1 MPTAAVLCDP
11 PREGVVLADLAATT
25 PLSTADVA
33 DLYAAMC
40 ADVLRAVEASAS
52 DLLVN
57 YRPDE
62 ALPDEADERDKPDEP
77 TDGDGRNEQ
86 DAESAVRALADAALD
101 DPGAARYEVQVGS
114 TFAARMGNT
123 VTHLLDTEDE
133 TSVAVVEPT
142 APFLA
147 RGDLD
152 GMAMKLRRS
161 DVVLGPTSGGR
172 VHYAGFAS
180 SVDFEEADAPPAIG
194 TLTDRAHDAGH
205 DVDFGPMHP
214 IVETRE
220 DLIGALSLIRA
231 RRRAGREVPT
241 RTAACLDDL
250 GVELIKSR
258 DGLNLTLG

>member
-1 MPTAAVLCDP
+1 MPTTVVLCDP
-11 PREGVVLADLAATT
+11 PHEGLVLSELVATT
-25 PLSTADVA
+25 PLSAAEVA

-40 ADVLRAVEASAS
+40 ADTFRAVETSAS
-52 DLLVN
+52 ELLVN

-62 ALPDEADERDKPDEP
+62 KLPGESD
-77 TDGDGRNEQ
+77 DGVD
-86 DAESAVRALADAALD
+86 DAESAVRNLADAALD

-123 VTHLLDTEDE
+123 VSHLLDTEE
-133 TSVAVVEPT
+133 ATSVGVIEPT
-142 APFLA
+142 APFLT

-180 SVDFEEADAPPAIG
+180 PLDFADADAPPAIE
-194 TLTDRAHDAGH
+194 TLTDRAHDGGH
-205 DVDFGPMHP
+205 EVDFGPMAP
-214 IVETRE
+214 IIETRG
-220 DLIGALSLIRA
+220 DLIGALSLLRA

-241 RTAACLDDL
+241 RTATCLDDL
-250 GVELIKSR
+250 GVEIADAES
-258 DGLNLTLG
+258 GLALSKPDTDSD

>member
-1 MPTAAVLCDP
+1 MPTVAVLCDP

-25 PLSTADVA
+25 PLSVAEAA

-40 ADVLRAVEASAS
+40 ADVFRAVEASAS

-62 ALPDEADERDKPDEP
+62 ALPGGTGKPNGPDETVEDP
-77 TDGDGRNEQ
+77 
-86 DAESAVRALADAALD
+86 ESAVRALADAALD
-101 DPGAARYEVQVGS
+101 DPSAARYEVQVGS

-123 VTHLLDTEDE
+123 VTHLLDTEDAS
-133 TSVAVVEPT
+133 SVGVIEPT
-142 APFLA
+142 APFLT

-161 DVVLGPTSGGR
+161 DAVLGPTSGGR

-180 SVDFEEADAPPAIG
+180 PVDFEDAGAPPAVG
-194 TLTDRAHDAGH
+194 TLTDRAYDAGH
-205 DVDFGPMHP
+205 GVDFGPMLP
-214 IVETRE
+214 VVETRE

-241 RTAACLDDL
+241 RTTACLGDL
-250 GVELIKSR
+250 GLELVADD
-258 DGLNLTLG
+258 DGLALSKPDTDSD

>member
-1 MPTAAVLCDP
+1 MPTTAVLCDP
-11 PREGVVLADLAATT
+11 PHEGLVLSELAATT
-25 PLSTADVA
+25 PLSAAEAA

-40 ADVLRAVEASAS
+40 ADVFRAVDASAS

-62 ALPDEADERDKPDEP
+62 KLPGDYEDADVD
-77 TDGDGRNEQ
+77 

-101 DPGAARYEVQVGS
+101 DPGTARYEVQVGS

-123 VTHLLDTEDE
+123 VSHLLDAEE
-133 TSVAVVEPT
+133 ASSVAVIEPT
-142 APFLA
+142 APFLT

-161 DVVLGPTSGGR
+161 DVILGPTSGGR

-180 SVDFEEADAPPAIG
+180 PIDFEDADAPPAIE

-205 DVDFGPMHP
+205 EVDFGPMAP
-214 IVETRE
+214 VIETRE

-250 GVELIKSR
+250 GVELVENES
-258 DGLNLTLG
+258 GLALSKPDTDSD

>member
-25 PLSTADVA
+25 PLSAAEVA

-62 ALPDEADERDKPDEP
+62 ALPDGTDEP
-77 TDGDGRNEQ
+77 NEPE

-123 VTHLLDTEDE
+123 VTHLLDTEE
-133 TSVAVVEPT
+133 ARSVAVVEPT

-180 SVDFEEADAPPAIG
+180 PVDFEDADTPPAIG

-205 DVDFGPMHP
+205 DVDFGPMAP
-214 IVETRE
+214 VVETRE
-220 DLIGALSLIRA
+220 DLVGALSLLRA

-250 GVELIKSR
+250 GLEPVAD
-258 DGLNLTLG
+258 DGDLALSKPDIDSD